1 MPKQDPT
8 APVPPARARLAELQ
22 AALYG
27 AKITDEERRE
37 HDRQV
42 AAQAARDLDSRTI
55 EAEFRDCLEFAKAH
69 GMSGTPKYRR
79 EAIRSLRRAAE
90 IVGGTL

>member
-1 MPKQDPT
+1 MTPKHT
-8 APVPPARARLAELQ
+8 GSVPPARERLAELQ

-42 AAQAARDLDSRTI
+42 AAQAARDLDSRTK
-55 EAEFRDCLEFAKAH
+55 EARFSDCLEFAKAY
-69 GMSGTPKYRR
+69 GLSASPKYRR
-79 EAIRSLRRAAE
+79 EALLALRKAAE
-90 IVGGTL
+90 LIREGL

>member
-1 MPKQDPT
+1 MTPKY
-8 APVPPARARLAELQ
+8 AGSVPPARERLAELQ

-27 AKITDEERRE
+27 AKITSEERRE

-42 AAQAARDLDSRTI
+42 AAQASRDLDSRTI

-69 GMSGTPKYRR
+69 GLSGTPKFRR
-79 EAIRSLRRAAE
+79 DALLALRRAAE
-90 IVGGTL
+90 IVRGGL